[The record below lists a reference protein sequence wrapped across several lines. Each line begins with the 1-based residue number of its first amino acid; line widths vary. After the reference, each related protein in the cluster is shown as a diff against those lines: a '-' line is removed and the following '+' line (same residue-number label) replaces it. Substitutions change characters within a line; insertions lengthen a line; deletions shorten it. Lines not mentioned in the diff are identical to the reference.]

1 MNQQSSQ
8 QERLTETA
16 QRFAEMF
23 AEYPVATSSNSAED
37 INATGR
43 FNVRNYGS
51 RRIILSADD
60 TEDLQDDN
68 EETTESNREE
78 INVSAPFLSV
88 HIKTDQQRTGT
99 STRWLGGKNYGRW
112 KNFLCEP

>member
-1 MNQQSSQ
+1 MDQQSSQ

-68 EETTESNREE
+68 EGTPGR
-78 INVSAPFLSV
+78 ILSLFYYY
-88 HIKTDQQRTGT
+88 DT
-99 STRWLGGKNYGRW
+99 SKYS
-112 KNFLCEP
+112 K